1 MHVDTSKTVSPDQ
14 FPSILDACF
23 ATQRSGIRG
32 TGAVPYFEGG
42 PGIGKTYGVKD
53 YCDQRNIYLDP
64 LVLGRM
70 PAVELGGAYAPDFK
84 SGELKHLILKR
95 VLGYNKKAG
104 DRDICILFDETPA
117 APPDTLVA
125 LASLLQERELEGYPV
140 LDRVVFAAAGNRPED
155 GCGARPLPRLL
166 REGRFVTIP
175 VGVEV
180 DGWLK
185 WAEAHKLNPWVRGA
199 IQWRGTLLHN
209 FDPKSKNPVQ
219 ASPRGW
225 TKLSYLMD
233 TSPTQDV
240 LDVLG
245 EGSIGQAHYSEFK
258 GFCELAPQL
267 ASMQEILS
275 SPDSAKLPTEVDGM
289 YATGSN
295 ISFDISEIRKRGEPL
310 EYDFIN
316 AVMTYLNRLPEEYT
330 VAAVKLCKAS
340 HDDFANSKAYSQY
353 LIDNQHL
360 V

>member
-1 MHVDTSKTVSPDQ
+1 MTVSPDR
-14 FPSILDACF
+14 FKGILHSCF
-23 ATQRSGIRG
+23 ETQRSGKRG
-32 TGAVPYFEGG
+32 RGSVPYLEGP
-42 PGIGKTYGVKD
+42 PGIGKTYGVET
-53 YCDQRNIYLDP
+53 YCLDKNIYLDQ

-84 SGELKHLILKR
+84 AGKLKHLILDR
-95 VLGYNKKAG
+95 VLGYNEKAG
-104 DRDICILFDETPA
+104 DRDICILFDEAPA
-117 APPDTLVA
+117 APADTLVA
-125 LASLLQERELEGYPV
+125 LASLLQERQLEGHPV
-140 LDRVVFAAAGNRPED
+140 LDKVVFAAAGNRPED
-155 GCGARPLPRLL
+155 GCGAKPLPKLL

-175 VGVEV
+175 VGVDVE
-180 DGWLK
+180 GWLA
-185 WAEAHKLNPWVRGA
+185 WAEAEQLNPWVRGA
-199 IQWRGTLLHN
+199 IQWRGKLLHS
-209 FDPKSKNPVQ
+209 FDPKSKSVVQ

-225 TKLSYLMD
+225 TKLSDLMD
-233 TSPTQDV
+233 TNPTPDD
-240 LDVLG
+240 LHEMG
-245 EGSIGQAHYSEFK
+245 EGSIGEAHYAEFR
-258 GFCELAPQL
+258 GYCELAPQL

-295 ISFDISEIRKRGEPL
+295 ISFDINEIRKRGEPL